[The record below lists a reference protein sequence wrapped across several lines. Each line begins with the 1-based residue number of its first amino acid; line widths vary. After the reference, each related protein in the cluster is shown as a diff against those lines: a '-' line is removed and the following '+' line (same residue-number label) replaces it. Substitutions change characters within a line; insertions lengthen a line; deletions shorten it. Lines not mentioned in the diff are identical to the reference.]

1 MDPLAANPLHLKPCL
16 GFYCLQLLLFSNLF
30 WSDVWQDYVSWKQV
44 DMDCLR
50 TTNKQR
56 RLVKFSTTCI
66 ARLSSRVENP
76 TSRMVHGN
84 LVS

>member
-44 DMDCLR
+44 DMDYLR
-50 TTNKQR
+50 NSDKQR
-56 RLVKFSTTCI
+56 RLMKFSTI

-76 TSRMVHGN
+76 TSRIVHGN
-84 LVS
+84 SVS